1 MKKVKAYLDHV
12 KNSDPAIKSYA
23 EVFLYPT
30 VYAMASHR
38 LAHFLYL
45 RKMFFLARFISQL
58 SRFFTGIE
66 IHPGALIGQ
75 RFFMD
80 HGMGIV
86 IGETAVIGDD
96 VTLYQGVTL
105 GGTGK
110 EKGKRHP
117 TLGDRVVVG
126 AGAKILGPIYI
137 ASGSKIGAASV
148 VLKDTLTDSTAVG
161 VPARNIGG
169 KDKAVISIVRNEKE
183 NHHFYNDMT
192 I

>member
-86 IGETAVIGDD
+86 IGETAVIGND